1 MQPTIHDVARIAG
14 VAASTVSR
22 ALRDDPRITEPTRLR
37 VMEAVEELHYVPRA
51 AAQSLAGV
59 GICSIGMV
67 LPQVTGSYYAELAVG
82 FEARASELDCSVVV
96 LQVGQGTDNRSRI
109 RRMAGQVDA
118 LAFLAKSGADDELV
132 ARVARGRPTVTV
144 ARTQLPGVPAIFAEN
159 DNSAATLTQHLI
171 DLGRTRFAFL
181 GPVDRGSDIA
191 IRYRGFT
198 RALRQAGLEVPP
210 NTEVQL
216 DEDSGRR
223 MARQMVADGLTHDA
237 IVCGND
243 EIAVALV
250 HELQEHGIEVPDAV
264 SIVGWD
270 DIRVSRYLRPGLT
283 TVKQPVAQLGATA
296 AEHLHHM
303 LSRNP
308 VDHRTVLPTHLVHR
322 QSCGCP
328 KPPAHH
334 THP

>member
-144 ARTQLPGVPAIFAEN
+144 SLLADFGADITAQLSSGDIQLEGVRNELARVNLSTSSGRISVRDVNLAGNVELRSSSGRIDFERF
-159 DNSAATLTQHLI
+159 SAARPRETPGAGT
-171 DLGRTRFAFL
+171 A
-181 GPVDRGSDIA
+181 SCS
-191 IRYRGFT
+191 
-198 RALRQAGLEVPP
+198 RARAS
-210 NTEVQL
+210 T
-216 DEDSGRR
+216 
-223 MARQMVADGLTHDA
+223 
-237 IVCGND
+237 
-243 EIAVALV
+243 
-250 HELQEHGIEVPDAV
+250 
-264 SIVGWD
+264 
-270 DIRVSRYLRPGLT
+270 
-283 TVKQPVAQLGATA
+283 
-296 AEHLHHM
+296 
-303 LSRNP
+303 
-308 VDHRTVLPTHLVHR
+308 
-322 QSCGCP
+322 
-328 KPPAHH
+328 
-334 THP
+334 